1 VELDDPSLFI
11 NRGLSWLEFN
21 QRVLNEA
28 LNKENPLLERLKFLC
43 IVSSNLDEFFEVRV
57 AGLKQQVQ
65 MQNIA
70 LAPDG
75 MSPKSE
81 LAALARRARKQ
92 VDDQYDC
99 WNTEIRPWLAA
110 QNIRFHDYPEV
121 SESER
126 EHFEKFFNERI
137 FPVLTPLAIDPS
149 HPFPQLLNKSL
160 NVIVHL
166 EGEGLNTDLA
176 VVQVPRILPRV
187 VPFSQQT
194 EEEGHDFVFLGNIIK
209 HHVGSLFHGVKV
221 LGAHLFRV
229 TRNSNLYVDEEEAEN
244 LLHAIEEELRH
255 VNRGAAV
262 RLEVQKDCPDSIA
275 DRLLEIFNLTQ
286 GDLYRHDGPINLTRL
301 MPLALSIDR
310 PDLRDKRF
318 TPATVV
324 SLNEETDIFWHIRK
338 GDILLHHPYDSFQN
352 VLDFLGQAAEDPH
365 TLAIKQTLYRTS
377 SDSPLVASLIHAAQN
392 GKQVTVII
400 ELKARFDEAANI
412 KWARLMREAGVNV
425 IYGIAGLKTHAK
437 AMLVVREEG
446 DVIRR
451 YAHLGTGNY
460 HPSTARLYT
469 DLGLLTAREEIT
481 SDVAAMFNILTGVSK
496 FPGLKELFMAPYDLR
511 EGMLALIEREMEHA
525 KAGRPAEIFV
535 KMNAL
540 VEEGMIEALYR
551 ASQAGIRIRLLI
563 RGICCL
569 RPGIPG
575 ISENIEVRSIVG
587 RFLEHSRIIRFE
599 NGGNPEIYLGSA
611 DWMPRNLFR
620 RVETTFPLL
629 SPRVHDHAQEI
640 IDWFWRDNVKAR
652 VLDPKGVYLPR
663 PLEHELFNAQD
674 EFLAEAQRR
683 RKAKPALVQAQP
695 VPDPIQKVLEEKIA
709 EAPAKRLRKAS
720 NPKKRK
726 PAKPRP
732 HTK

>member
-1 VELDDPSLFI
+1 MDTGNPSHFI

-21 QRVLNEA
+21 QRVLDQA
-28 LNKENPLLERLKFLC
+28 LDKENPLLERLKFLC

-65 MQNIA
+65 MGSIA

-81 LAALARRARKQ
+81 LSAIAKRARKQ
-92 VDDQYDC
+92 VEDQYRC
-99 WNTEIRPWLAA
+99 WNEEIEPGLAA
-110 QNIRFHDYPEV
+110 QNIKFHNFPNV
-121 SESER
+121 PESER
-126 EHFEKFFNERI
+126 EHFEKFFHNQI

-160 NVIVHL
+160 NIIVHL
-166 EGEGLNTDLA
+166 EGDGLNTDLA

-187 VPFSQQT
+187 VPFANQT
-194 EEEGHDFVFLGNIIK
+194 DEQGHDFVFLGSLIQ
-209 HHVGSLFHGVKV
+209 HYVGTLFHGVKV

-229 TRNSNLYVDEEEAEN
+229 TRNSNLYVDEEEADN

-262 RLEVQKDCPDSIA
+262 RLEVQEDCPEEVTS
-275 DRLLEIFNLTQ
+275 RLLGIFNLEP

-324 SLNEETDIFWHIRK
+324 SLNEEADIFWHIRK
-338 GDILLHHPYDSFQN
+338 SDVLLQHPYDSFQT

-365 TLAIKQTLYRTS
+365 VLAIKQTLYRTS
-377 SDSPLVASLIHAAQN
+377 SDSPLVASLIQAAQN
-392 GKQVTVII
+392 GKQVTVVI

-437 AMLVVREEG
+437 AMLVVRQEG
-446 DVIRR
+446 EIIRR

-469 DLGLLTAREEIT
+469 DLGFLTAREELT
-481 SDVAAMFNILTGVSK
+481 SDVATMFNILTGVSK
-496 FPGLKELFMAPYDLR
+496 FPGMNELLMAPYDLR
-511 EGMLALIEREMEHA
+511 EGMIHLIDREIAHA

-540 VEEGMIEALYR
+540 VEVGMIEALYR
-551 ASQAGIRIRLLI
+551 ASQAGIRVRLLI

-575 ISENIEVRSIVG
+575 VSENIEVRSLVG
-587 RFLEHSRIIRFE
+587 RFLEHSRIVRFE
-599 NGGNPEIYLGSA
+599 NGGSPEIYLGSA
-611 DWMPRNLFR
+611 DWMPRNLFG
-620 RVETTFPLL
+620 RVETGFPIRN
-629 SPRVHDHAQEI
+629 PRVQAHIQEI
-640 IDWFWRDNVKAR
+640 IDWFWKDNVKAR
-652 VLDPKGVYLPR
+652 VMDADGLYHLRSVEGER
-663 PLEHELFNAQD
+663 FNAQE
-674 EFLAEAQRR
+674 EFVAESQRR
-683 RKAKPALVQAQP
+683 RKAKPTVAQ
-695 VPDPIQKVLEEKIA
+695 
-709 EAPAKRLRKAS
+709 
-720 NPKKRK
+720 
-726 PAKPRP
+726 
-732 HTK
+732 

>member
-1 VELDDPSLFI
+1 MKNGHSSHFI

-21 QRVLNEA
+21 QRVLDQA
-28 LNKENPLLERLKFLC
+28 LDKETPLLERLKFLC

-65 MQNIA
+65 TSTVA

-81 LAALARRARKQ
+81 LAAISKRARRQ
-92 VDDQYDC
+92 VQDQYRC
-99 WNTEIRPWLAA
+99 WNEEIEPGLAA
-110 QNIRFHDYPEV
+110 ENIRFHNYPDVPET
-121 SESER
+121 ER
-126 EHFEKFFNERI
+126 NHFEKFFQERV

-160 NVIVHL
+160 NIIVHL
-166 EGEGLNTDLA
+166 EGEALGTDLA

-187 VPFSQQT
+187 VPFAQQT
-194 EEEGHDFVFLGNIIK
+194 EEQGHDFVFLGSVIK
-209 HHVGSLFHGVKV
+209 HYVGSLFHGVKV
-221 LGAHLFRV
+221 IGAHLFRI
-229 TRNSNLYVDEEEAEN
+229 TRNSNLYIDEEESEN

-262 RLEVQKDCPDSIA
+262 RLEVQDDCPEA
-275 DRLLEIFNLTQ
+275 VAARLLEIFNLHE
-286 GDLYRHDGPINLTRL
+286 GDLYRHDGPVNLTRL

-310 PDLRDKRF
+310 PDLRDRRF

-324 SLNEETDIFWHIRK
+324 SLNEEADIFWHIRK
-338 GDILLHHPYDSFQN
+338 GDILLQHPYDSFQT

-377 SDSPLVASLIHAAQN
+377 SDSPLVASLIQAAQN
-392 GKQVTVII
+392 GKQVTVVI

-425 IYGIAGLKTHAK
+425 IYGMAGLKTHAK
-437 AMLVVREEG
+437 ALLVVRQEG

-469 DLGLLTAREEIT
+469 DLGFLTAREELT
-481 SDVAAMFNILTGVSK
+481 SDIAAMFNILTGVSK
-496 FPGLKELFMAPYDLR
+496 FPGLQELLMAPYDLR
-511 EGMLALIEREMEHA
+511 DGMLALIEREIVHA
-525 KAGRPAEIFV
+525 NSNRPAEIFV

-540 VEEGMIEALYR
+540 VEESMIEALYR
-551 ASQAGIRIRLLI
+551 ASQAGIKIRLLI

-569 RPGIPG
+569 RPCIEG

-599 NGGNPEIYLGSA
+599 NGGSPEIYLSSA

-620 RVETTFPLL
+620 RVETGFPIRN
-629 SPRVHDHAQEI
+629 SKVQEHIQEI
-640 IDWFWRDNVKAR
+640 IDCFWSDNVKAR
-652 VLDPKGVYLPR
+652 VMDKDGFYYLR
-663 PLEHELFNAQD
+663 TVEGERYNAQ
-674 EFLAEAQRR
+674 EAFIAESQRR
-683 RKAKPALVQAQP
+683 RKAKPVTSQ
-695 VPDPIQKVLEEKIA
+695 
-709 EAPAKRLRKAS
+709 
-720 NPKKRK
+720 
-726 PAKPRP
+726 
-732 HTK
+732 

>member
-1 VELDDPSLFI
+1 MAISDPKLFI

-21 QRVLNEA
+21 QRVLDQA
-28 LNKENPLLERLKFLC
+28 LDRENPLLERLKFLC

-65 MQNIA
+65 TQHVA

-75 MSPKSE
+75 LSPKTE
-81 LAALARRARKQ
+81 LAAISKRARKQ
-92 VDDQYDC
+92 VEDQYRC
-99 WNTEIRPWLAA
+99 WRDEVQPGLDAN
-110 QNIRFHDYPEV
+110 NIRFHDYPNIPET
-121 SESER
+121 ER
-126 EHFEKFFNERI
+126 EHFERFFHERI

-166 EGEGLNTDLA
+166 EGEGINTDLA

-187 VPFSQQT
+187 VPFANQT
-194 EEEGHDFVFLGNIIK
+194 DEQGHDFVFLGSIIK
-209 HHVGSLFHGVKV
+209 HYVGSLFHGVKV

-229 TRNSNLYVDEEEAEN
+229 TRNSNLYVDEEESEN

-262 RLEVQKDCPDSIA
+262 RLEVQEDCPDAVA
-275 DRLLEIFNLTQ
+275 DRLLEIFNLGQ

-318 TPATVV
+318 TPANVV
-324 SLNEETDIFWHIRK
+324 SLNEEADIFWHIRK
-338 GDILLHHPYDSFQN
+338 GDILLHHPYDSFQT
-352 VLDFLGQAAEDPH
+352 VQDFLGQAAEDPH

-437 AMLVVREEG
+437 AMLVVRQEG

-469 DLGLLTAREEIT
+469 DLGFLTAREELT
-481 SDVAAMFNILTGVSK
+481 SDVASMFNILTGVSK
-496 FPGLKELFMAPYDLR
+496 FPGMRELLMAPYDLR
-511 EGMLALIEREMEHA
+511 EGMVSLIDREIDHA
-525 KAGRPAEIFV
+525 RAGRPAGIFV

-540 VEEGMIEALYR
+540 VEEGMIEALYS
-551 ASQAGIRIRLLI
+551 ASQAGINIRLLI
-563 RGICCL
+563 RGVCCL
-569 RPGIPG
+569 RPGVPG
-575 ISENIEVRSIVG
+575 VSENIEVRSLVG

-599 NGGNPEIYLGSA
+599 NGGSPEIYLGSA

-620 RVETTFPLL
+620 RVETGFPIRN
-629 SPRVHDHAQEI
+629 PRVQEHIQEI

-652 VLDPKGVYLPR
+652 IMDENGLYHLRTVEGEPFD
-663 PLEHELFNAQD
+663 AQA

-683 RKAKPALVQAQP
+683 RKAKPAGTQ
-695 VPDPIQKVLEEKIA
+695 
-709 EAPAKRLRKAS
+709 
-720 NPKKRK
+720 
-726 PAKPRP
+726 
-732 HTK
+732 

>member
-1 VELDDPSLFI
+1 MELGDPSNFI

-21 QRVLNEA
+21 QRVLDQA
-28 LNKENPLLERLKFLC
+28 LDRENPILERLKFLC

-65 MQNIA
+65 MGSVA

-81 LAALARRARKQ
+81 LSAIQKRARRQ
-92 VDDQYDC
+92 VDDQYRC
-99 WNTEIRPWLAA
+99 WKEEIEPELSA
-110 QNIRFHDYPEV
+110 QNIHFHNYPDVPEA
-121 SESER
+121 ER
-126 EHFEKFFNERI
+126 AHFEKFFRERI

-160 NVIVHL
+160 NIIVHL
-166 EGEGLNTDLA
+166 EAEGLNTDLA

-194 EEEGHDFVFLGNIIK
+194 EEQGHDFVFLGSIIK
-209 HHVGSLFHGVKV
+209 HHVGELFHGVNV

-229 TRNSNLYVDEEEAEN
+229 TRNSNLYVDEEEADN

-262 RLEVQKDCPDSIA
+262 RLEVQEDCPEAVAS
-275 DRLLEIFNLTQ
+275 RLLEIFNLDQ
-286 GDLYRHDGPINLTRL
+286 GDLFRHDGPINLTRL

-324 SLNEETDIFWHIRK
+324 SLTEEADIFWHIRK
-338 GDILLHHPYDSFQN
+338 GDILLHHPYDSFQP
-352 VLDFLGQAAEDPH
+352 VLDFLGQAAEDPNV
-365 TLAIKQTLYRTS
+365 LAIKQTLYRTS

-392 GKQVTVII
+392 GKQVTVVI

-425 IYGIAGLKTHAK
+425 IYGVAGLKTHAK
-437 AMLVVREEG
+437 AMLVVRQEG

-469 DLGLLTAREEIT
+469 DLGLLTAREELT
-481 SDVAAMFNILTGVSK
+481 ADVASMFNILTGVSK
-496 FPGLKELFMAPYDLR
+496 FPGMKELLMAPYDLR
-511 EGMLALIEREMEHA
+511 EGMVGLIEREIAHA
-525 KAGRPAEIFV
+525 REGRPAGLFA

-540 VEEGMIEALYR
+540 VEQSMIEALYR
-551 ASQAGIRIRLLI
+551 ASQAGVKVRLLI
-563 RGICCL
+563 RGVCCL
-569 RPGIPG
+569 RPGVPG
-575 ISENIEVRSIVG
+575 VSENIEVRSLVS
-587 RFLEHSRIIRFE
+587 RFLEHSRIIRCE
-599 NGGNPEIYLGSA
+599 NGGEPEIYLSSA

-620 RVETTFPLL
+620 RVETGFMIRN
-629 SPRVHDHAQEI
+629 PRVHTHVQEI
-640 IDWFWRDNVKAR
+640 IDWFWKDNVKSKVMGTDGLYR
-652 VLDPKGVYLPR
+652 SQEITGER
-663 PLEHELFNAQD
+663 FNAQE
-674 EFLAEAQRR
+674 EFVADSQRR
-683 RKAKPALVQAQP
+683 RKAKPAVAQ
-695 VPDPIQKVLEEKIA
+695 
-709 EAPAKRLRKAS
+709 
-720 NPKKRK
+720 
-726 PAKPRP
+726 
-732 HTK
+732 

>member
-1 VELDDPSLFI
+1 MAISDPKLFI

-21 QRVLNEA
+21 QRVLDQA
-28 LNKENPLLERLKFLC
+28 LDRENPLLERLKFLC

-65 MQNIA
+65 TQHVA

-75 MSPKSE
+75 LSPKTE
-81 LAALARRARKQ
+81 LAAISKRARKQ
-92 VDDQYDC
+92 VEDQYRC
-99 WNTEIRPWLAA
+99 WRNEVQPGLDAN
-110 QNIRFHDYPEV
+110 NIRFHDYPNIPET
-121 SESER
+121 ER
-126 EHFEKFFNERI
+126 EHFERFFYERI

-166 EGEGLNTDLA
+166 EGEGINTDLA

-187 VPFSQQT
+187 VPFANQT
-194 EEEGHDFVFLGNIIK
+194 DEQGHDFVFLGSIIK
-209 HHVGSLFHGVKV
+209 HYVGSLFHGVKV

-229 TRNSNLYVDEEEAEN
+229 TRNSNLYVDEEESEN

-262 RLEVQKDCPDSIA
+262 RLEVQEDCPDAVA
-275 DRLLEIFNLTQ
+275 DRLLEIFNLGQ

-318 TPATVV
+318 TPANVV
-324 SLNEETDIFWHIRK
+324 SLNEEADIFWHIRK
-338 GDILLHHPYDSFQN
+338 GDILLHHPYDSFQT
-352 VLDFLGQAAEDPH
+352 VQDFLGQAAEDPH

-437 AMLVVREEG
+437 AMLVVRQEG

-469 DLGLLTAREEIT
+469 DLGFLTAREELT
-481 SDVAAMFNILTGVSK
+481 SDVASMFNILTGVSK
-496 FPGLKELFMAPYDLR
+496 FPGMRELLMAPYDLR
-511 EGMLALIEREMEHA
+511 EGMVSLIDREIDHA
-525 KAGRPAEIFV
+525 RAGCPAGIFV

-540 VEEGMIEALYR
+540 VEEGMIEALYS
-551 ASQAGIRIRLLI
+551 ASQAGINIRLLI
-563 RGICCL
+563 RGVCCL
-569 RPGIPG
+569 RPGVPG
-575 ISENIEVRSIVG
+575 VSENIEVRSLVG

-599 NGGNPEIYLGSA
+599 NGGSPEIYLGSA

-620 RVETTFPLL
+620 RVETGFPIRN
-629 SPRVHDHAQEI
+629 PRVQEHIQEI

-652 VLDPKGVYLPR
+652 IMDENGLYHLRTVEGEPFD
-663 PLEHELFNAQD
+663 AQA

-683 RKAKPALVQAQP
+683 RKAKPAGTQ
-695 VPDPIQKVLEEKIA
+695 
-709 EAPAKRLRKAS
+709 
-720 NPKKRK
+720 
-726 PAKPRP
+726 
-732 HTK
+732 

>member
-1 VELDDPSLFI
+1 METWRNSHFI

-21 QRVLNEA
+21 QRVLDQA
-28 LNKENPLLERLKFLC
+28 LDKENPLLERLKFLC

-65 MQNIA
+65 MSSVA

-81 LAALARRARKQ
+81 LSAIAKRARRQ
-92 VDDQYDC
+92 VEDQYRC
-99 WNTEIRPWLAA
+99 WNEEIEPGLAA
-110 QNIRFHDYPEV
+110 ENIRFHNFPDVPEA
-121 SESER
+121 ER
-126 EHFEKFFNERI
+126 EHFEKFFHNQI

-160 NVIVHL
+160 NIIVHL

-187 VPFSQQT
+187 VPFSQQSD
-194 EEEGHDFVFLGNIIK
+194 EQGHDFAFLGSIIQ
-209 HHVGSLFHGVKV
+209 HYVGTLFHGVKV

-262 RLEVQKDCPDSIA
+262 RLELQEDCPEEVA
-275 DRLLEIFNLTQ
+275 ARLLEIFNLEQ

-318 TPATVV
+318 TPAVVV
-324 SLNEETDIFWHIRK
+324 SLNEEADIFWHIRK
-338 GDILLHHPYDSFQN
+338 GDVLLQHPYDSFQT
-352 VLDFLGQAAEDPH
+352 VLDFLGQAAEDPNV
-365 TLAIKQTLYRTS
+365 LAIKQTLYRTS

-392 GKQVTVII
+392 GKQVTVVI

-437 AMLVVREEG
+437 AMLVVRQEG
-446 DVIRR
+446 EVIRR

-469 DLGLLTAREEIT
+469 DLGLLTAREELT

-496 FPGLKELFMAPYDLR
+496 FPGMNELMMAPYDLR
-511 EGMLALIEREMEHA
+511 EGMIHLIDREIEHA
-525 KAGRPAEIFV
+525 KAGQPAGIFV

-540 VEEGMIEALYR
+540 VEESMIEALYR
-551 ASQAGIRIRLLI
+551 ASQAGIKVRLLI

-575 ISENIEVRSIVG
+575 VSENIEVRSLVG

-599 NGGNPEIYLGSA
+599 NGGTPEIYLGSA

-620 RVETTFPLL
+620 RVETGFPIRN
-629 SPRVHDHAQEI
+629 PRVHDHIQEI
-640 IDWFWRDNVKAR
+640 IDWFWKDNVKAR
-652 VLDPKGVYLPR
+652 VMDSDGLYHLR
-663 PLEHELFNAQD
+663 PTEGERFNAQE
-674 EFLAEAQRR
+674 EFVADSQRR
-683 RKAKPALVQAQP
+683 RKAKPAVVQ
-695 VPDPIQKVLEEKIA
+695 
-709 EAPAKRLRKAS
+709 
-720 NPKKRK
+720 
-726 PAKPRP
+726 
-732 HTK
+732 

>member
-1 VELDDPSLFI
+1 MELGDPSHFI

-21 QRVLNEA
+21 QRVLEQA
-28 LNKENPLLERLKFLC
+28 LDKENPLLERLKFLC

-65 MQNIA
+65 THHIA

-81 LAALARRARKQ
+81 LAAISKRARKQ
-92 VDDQYDC
+92 VDDQYRC
-99 WNTEIRPWLAA
+99 WNEEIEPGLAA
-110 QNIRFHDYPEV
+110 QNIQFHNFPDVPEA
-121 SESER
+121 ER
-126 EHFEKFFNERI
+126 AHFEKFFHERI

-160 NVIVHL
+160 NIIVHL
-166 EGEGLNTDLA
+166 EGEGINTDLA

-187 VPFSQQT
+187 VPFANQT
-194 EEEGHDFVFLGNIIK
+194 DEQGHDFVFLGSVIK
-209 HHVGSLFHGVKV
+209 HYVGSLFHGVNV

-229 TRNSNLYVDEEEAEN
+229 TRNSNLYVDEEEADN

-262 RLEVQKDCPDSIA
+262 RLEVQEDCPDEVTG
-275 DRLLEIFNLTQ
+275 RLLEIFNLGH

-324 SLNEETDIFWHIRK
+324 SLNEEADIFWHIRK
-338 GDILLHHPYDSFQN
+338 SDVLLQHPYDSFQT
-352 VLDFLGQAAEDPH
+352 VLDFLGQAAEDPNV
-365 TLAIKQTLYRTS
+365 LAIKQTLYRTS
-377 SDSPLVASLIHAAQN
+377 SDSPLVASLIQAAQN

-437 AMLVVREEG
+437 AMLVVRQEG
-446 DVIRR
+446 EVIRR

-469 DLGLLTAREEIT
+469 DLGFLTAREELT
-481 SDVAAMFNILTGVSK
+481 SDVATMFNILTGVSK
-496 FPGLKELFMAPYDLR
+496 FPGMKELLMAPYDLR
-511 EGMLALIEREMEHA
+511 EGMLTLIDREIGHA
-525 KAGRPAEIFV
+525 KEGRPAGIFV

-540 VEEGMIEALYR
+540 VEESMIEALYR
-551 ASQAGIRIRLLI
+551 ASQAGVSVQLMI
-563 RGICCL
+563 RGVCCL

-575 ISENIEVRSIVG
+575 VSENIEVRSLVG

-599 NGGNPEIYLGSA
+599 NGAEPEIFLGSA

-620 RVETTFPLL
+620 RVETGFPIRN
-629 SPRVHDHAQEI
+629 PRVHEHIQEI

-652 VLDPKGVYLPR
+652 VMDREGHYHPVPVVG
-663 PLEHELFNAQD
+663 ELFDAQA

-683 RKAKPALVQAQP
+683 RKAKPALA
-695 VPDPIQKVLEEKIA
+695 
-709 EAPAKRLRKAS
+709 
-720 NPKKRK
+720 
-726 PAKPRP
+726 
-732 HTK
+732 

>member
-1 VELDDPSLFI
+1 MAISDPKLFI

-21 QRVLNEA
+21 QRVLDQA
-28 LNKENPLLERLKFLC
+28 LDKENPLLERLKFLC

-65 MQNIA
+65 TQHVA

-75 MSPKSE
+75 LSPKTE
-81 LAALARRARKQ
+81 LAAISKRARKQ
-92 VDDQYDC
+92 VEDQYRC
-99 WNTEIRPWLAA
+99 WRDEVQPGLDAN
-110 QNIRFHDYPEV
+110 NIRFHDYPNIP
-121 SESER
+121 ESER
-126 EHFEKFFNERI
+126 EHFERFFHERI

-166 EGEGLNTDLA
+166 EGEGINTDLA

-187 VPFSQQT
+187 VPFANQT
-194 EEEGHDFVFLGNIIK
+194 DEQGHDFVFLGSIIK

-229 TRNSNLYVDEEEAEN
+229 TRNSNLYVDEEESEN

-262 RLEVQKDCPDSIA
+262 RLEVQEDCPDAVA
-275 DRLLEIFNLTQ
+275 DRLLEIFNLGQ

-318 TPATVV
+318 TPANVV
-324 SLNEETDIFWHIRK
+324 SLNEEADIFWHIRK
-338 GDILLHHPYDSFQN
+338 GDILLHHPYDSFQT

-437 AMLVVREEG
+437 AMLVVRQEG

-469 DLGLLTAREEIT
+469 DLGFLTAREELT
-481 SDVAAMFNILTGVSK
+481 SDVASMFNILTGVSK
-496 FPGLKELFMAPYDLR
+496 FPGMRELLMAPYDLR
-511 EGMLALIEREMEHA
+511 EGMVSLIDREIDHA
-525 KAGRPAEIFV
+525 RAGRPAGIFV

-540 VEEGMIEALYR
+540 VEEGMIEALYS
-551 ASQAGIRIRLLI
+551 ASQAGISIRLLI
-563 RGICCL
+563 RGVCCL
-569 RPGIPG
+569 RPGVPG
-575 ISENIEVRSIVG
+575 VSENIEVRSLVG

-599 NGGNPEIYLGSA
+599 NGGSPEIYLGSA

-620 RVETTFPLL
+620 RVETGFPIRN
-629 SPRVHDHAQEI
+629 PRVQEHIQEI

-652 VLDPKGVYLPR
+652 IMDENGLYHLR
-663 PLEHELFNAQD
+663 PLEGEPFDAQA

-683 RKAKPALVQAQP
+683 RKAKPAGTQ
-695 VPDPIQKVLEEKIA
+695 
-709 EAPAKRLRKAS
+709 
-720 NPKKRK
+720 
-726 PAKPRP
+726 
-732 HTK
+732 

>member
-1 VELDDPSLFI
+1 MALSDTTHFI

-21 QRVLNEA
+21 QRVLDQA
-28 LNKENPLLERLKFLC
+28 LDKENPLLERLKFLC

-65 MQNIA
+65 TSSVA

-81 LAALARRARKQ
+81 LASISKRARRQ
-92 VDDQYDC
+92 VDDQYRC
-99 WNTEIRPWLAA
+99 WKEDIEPALAA
-110 QNIRFHDYPEV
+110 ENIRFHDYPDV
-121 SESER
+121 PDAER
-126 EHFEKFFNERI
+126 AHFEQFFHDKI

-160 NVIVHL
+160 NIIVHL
-166 EGEGLNTDLA
+166 EGEGINTDLA

-187 VPFSQQT
+187 VPFANQT
-194 EEEGHDFVFLGNIIK
+194 DEQGHDFVFLGSVIK
-209 HHVGSLFHGVKV
+209 HHVGDLFHGVRV
-221 LGAHLFRV
+221 IGAHLFRV
-229 TRNSNLYVDEEEAEN
+229 TRNSNLYVDEEEADN

-262 RLEVQKDCPDSIA
+262 RLEVQDECPDEVA
-275 DRLLEIFNLTQ
+275 DRLLEIFNLGP

-318 TPATVV
+318 TPATAV
-324 SLNEETDIFWHIRK
+324 SLNEEADIFWHIRK
-338 GDILLHHPYDSFQN
+338 GDILLQHPYDSFQT

-377 SDSPLVASLIHAAQN
+377 SDSPLVAALIHAAQN

-437 AMLVVREEG
+437 AMLVVRQEG
-446 DVIRR
+446 EVIRR

-469 DLGLLTAREEIT
+469 DLGLLTAREELT

-496 FPGLKELFMAPYDLR
+496 FPGMNELMMAPYDLR
-511 EGMLALIEREMEHA
+511 EGMLFLIDREIEHA
-525 KAGRPAEIFV
+525 RAGRPAGIFV

-551 ASQAGIRIRLLI
+551 ASQAGIRVRLLI

-575 ISENIEVRSIVG
+575 VSENIEVRSLVG

-599 NGGNPEIYLGSA
+599 NGGAPEIYLGSA

-620 RVETTFPLL
+620 RVETGFPIRN
-629 SPRVHDHAQEI
+629 PRVQDHIQEI
-640 IDWFWRDNVKAR
+640 IDWFWRDNVKSR
-652 VLDPKGVYLPR
+652 VMDSDGLYHLR
-663 PLEHELFNAQD
+663 PAEGERFNAQE
-674 EFLAEAQRR
+674 EFIAESQRR
-683 RKAKPALVQAQP
+683 RKAKPSVAQ
-695 VPDPIQKVLEEKIA
+695 
-709 EAPAKRLRKAS
+709 
-720 NPKKRK
+720 
-726 PAKPRP
+726 
-732 HTK
+732 